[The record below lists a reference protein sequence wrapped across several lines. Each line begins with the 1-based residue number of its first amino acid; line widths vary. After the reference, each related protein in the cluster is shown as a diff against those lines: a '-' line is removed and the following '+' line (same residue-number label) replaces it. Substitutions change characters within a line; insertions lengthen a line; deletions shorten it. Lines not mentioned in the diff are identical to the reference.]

1 MLFDT
6 MNIVS
11 KTLERIKAKREA
23 LGLSQVEAGERVGIV
38 KRTWSRLVRG
48 VTNIDLLTLERI
60 AIALEERPQD
70 LVEEALDETPSEK
83 DIVARLSSLS
93 EEDRQE
99 ILALIQFKQRRAA
112 KSLKN
117 KLGLVKQG
125 ASDGQAPKRTG
136 SDGHA

>member
-1 MLFDT
+1 MVQ

-23 LGLSQVEAGERVGIV
+23 LGLSQMEAGERVGIDQ
-38 KRTWSRLVRG
+38 RTWSRLERG
-48 VTNIDLLTLERI
+48 VTNIDLETLERI
-60 AIALEERPQD
+60 ALALEERPQD

-83 DIVARLSSLS
+83 DIAARLSSLS

-112 KSLKN
+112 KQLKN
-117 KLGLVKQG
+117 QVAVLKRAGG
-125 ASDGQAPKRTG
+125 DGQTLKRNNG
-136 SDGHA
+136 DGQ